1 MEAKEKLERFSKEVI
16 LVAAAAAEA
25 CASGEEG
32 AEMGA
37 FIVVLSQERL
47 SPIRSGF

>member
-1 MEAKEKLERFSKEVI
+1 MEAREKLERFSKEVI
-16 LVAAAAAEA
+16 FDAAVASEA
-25 CASGEEG
+25 CASGVEE

-37 FIVVLSQERL
+37 FIVVLSKDRL